1 MQHMSVYL
9 SADAS
14 TAYICY
20 GSLAKER
27 KEDKYN
33 KDECKFRNIKEMKK
47 NTAEKKEKF
56 ILRS

>member
-1 MQHMSVYL
+1 MSVYL